1 MPTGIRTTYT
11 DTGAQPRSVSEMLSM
26 IDPTEAPLLTR
37 LGVNNESRFRME
49 VWPRTK
55 YEWLEDAM
63 SARDS
68 TLTADINNSVTSIA
82 VADGSLFKEGDII
95 EIDSELI
102 YVSEVTSNTLSVVVR
117 AFGGTTAASHTNTTT
132 VSLATIARLEAADYD
147 TGHTT
152 TVSTLYN
159 YTQIIAEAV
168 KVSGSEAV
176 DTKYGIDDTMAYH
189 LAKLMGGSDG
199 IGSKFKAGKLPMLL
213 ERTFFK
219 GRRSAGSSSA
229 SRAMGGYKQF
239 VTTNVTDLA
248 GAALTRKHIE
258 DLYTQCFVAGG
269 DPTLLVCGAHVR
281 RKISSFY
288 EGLIATTRTETTGGS
303 RIDTVQTD
311 FGTLEIM
318 FHRWCPPDEV
328 YIFEPAKMG
337 WLTYRPFAVYD
348 RPTNGDYEVKEILG
362 EYGFAL
368 MNEKAHGYLK
378 GVSTTK

>member
-11 DTGAQPRSVSEMLSM
+11 DTGVQPRSVSEMLTM

-37 LGVNNESRFRME
+37 LGVNNETRFRLD

-55 YEWLEDAM
+55 YEWLEDSM
-63 SARDS
+63 SPRDS

-82 VADGSLFKEGDII
+82 VADGSVFKEGDIV

-102 YVSEVTSNTLSVVVR
+102 YVSEVTGNTLSVVVR
-117 AFGGTTAASHTNTTT
+117 GFGGTSAASHTNTTT

-152 TVSTLYN
+152 TATTMYN

-176 DTKYGIDDTMAYH
+176 DEKYGIDDTMAYH

-199 IGSKFKAGKLPMLL
+199 VGSKFKAGKLPILL
-213 ERTFFK
+213 ERTFYK

-229 SRAMGGYKQF
+229 SRAMGGFKQF
-239 VTTNVTDLA
+239 VTTNVVDLA
-248 GAALTRKHIE
+248 GAAITRKHIE
-258 DLYTQCFVAGG
+258 DLYTQCYVAGG
-269 DPTLLVCGAHVR
+269 DPDLLICGAHVR

-288 EGLIATTRTETTGGS
+288 EGLITTTRTDTTGGS

-311 FGTLEIM
+311 FGTMEIM

-328 YIFEPAKMG
+328 YIIEPAKMG

-348 RPTNGDYEVKEILG
+348 RPTNGDYAVKEILG